1 MVYKQPVPL
10 LYNPTAGHGRAAR
23 RIGGVSALLT
33 ENGVPNTPLA
43 SRAAGD
49 LAGLAASS
57 IDDGHRQIIVA
68 GGDGSIH
75 EVINGMMR
83 SGGDVELGVI
93 PIGTGNDF
101 AKASSISLH
110 WEHATSLLADRMTS
124 DAPSITIDLG
134 RCNETYFA
142 NGCGIGFDAQVAD
155 IAEGIGWRVGDLV
168 YLAALIKLLY
178 KGIAT
183 PEIDVRF
190 GQQVL
195 RGSVTLV
202 SLCNGPWVGG
212 SFHIAPGAFNNDGL
226 LNLVYMEP
234 VARRRMLAL
243 LSKLLKGTHIDEP
256 EVREFATRACTIEAR
271 EPVIWQL
278 DGEVQTPRTDFEI
291 EVLPGALR
299 LL

>member
-1 MVYKQPVPL
+1 MDKRQPVPL
-10 LYNPTAGHGRAAR
+10 LYNPTAGRGRAAK
-23 RIGGVSALLT
+23 RISGVSTLLA
-33 ENGVPNTPLA
+33 EYGVPNVPVA
-43 SRAAGD
+43 SRAPGD
-49 LAGLAASS
+49 LATLAASS
-57 IDDGHRQIIVA
+57 IDDGHRQIIIA

-83 SGGDVELGVI
+83 SEESVELGVI

-101 AKASSISLH
+101 AKASSIPLH
-110 WEHATSLLADRMTS
+110 WEHATSLLADRMAS
-124 DAPSITIDLG
+124 DAPAITIDLG
-134 RCNETYFA
+134 RCNDRYFA

-155 IAEGIGWRVGDLV
+155 IAEGIRWRIGDLV
-168 YLAALIKLLY
+168 YLAALLKLLY

-183 PEIDVRF
+183 PEMEVSF
-190 GQQVL
+190 GTQVL
-195 RGSVTLV
+195 HGSVTLV

-226 LNLVYMEP
+226 LNLVYAEP
-234 VARRRMLAL
+234 VSRRRVLAL
-243 LSKLLKGTHIDEP
+243 LPKLLKGTHIEDA
-256 EVREFATRACTIEAR
+256 EVRTFATRTCSIAAR

-278 DGEVQTPRTDFEI
+278 DGEVQEPRTDFEI